1 MDCLEGFGPCA
12 NKDKKCDMCIDGSQF
27 KEYVAKQVKGL
38 QKRNYNKKSN
48 RMGSTFE
55 YNNHK
60 NNKAAIDSV
69 VNTSMT
75 PNSGAGSSIKG
86 DEQITGLI
94 RIMEELK
101 TQEVERARGHSQFTI
116 KREWLD
122 KLDREAPPEN
132 MEFWYLKFAFKD
144 TDDKSYVVI
153 DTKQIMDMVTTIVH
167 DRKLANE
174 ADSKVEV
181 VNKRLEYVNAEM
193 SHILAEEHMK
203 DKKIEYYEALLKQ
216 HNIDY

>member
-75 PNSGAGSSIKG
+75 PNSGAGNVKA

-153 DTKQIMDMVTTIVH
+153 DTQQIMDMVTTLVH

-193 SHILAEEHMK
+193 SHMLAEEHMK

>member
-12 NKDKKCDMCIDGSQF
+12 NKDKKCDLCIDGSQF
-27 KEYVAKQVKGL
+27 KELEIKQRKGL

-60 NNKAAIDSV
+60 NNKATIDSV

-116 KREWLD
+116 KKEWLD
-122 KLDREAPPEN
+122 KLDREAPKEN

-153 DTKQIMDMVTTIVH
+153 DTQQIMDMIATIVN

-174 ADSKVEV
+174 AKNKIST
-181 VNKRLEYVNAEM
+181 VNKRLEYVNAKM
-193 SHILAEEHMK
+193 ADAFAEEHMK
-203 DKKIEYYEALLKQ
+203 DKKIEYYEALLKE
-216 HNIDY
+216 HDIKY

>member
-27 KEYVAKQVKGL
+27 KEYIAKQVKGL

-153 DTKQIMDMVTTIVH
+153 DTQQIMDMVTTIVH

-193 SHILAEEHMK
+193 SHILAEEYMK
-203 DKKIEYYEALLKQ
+203 DKKIEYYESLLKQ

>member
-27 KEYVAKQVKGL
+27 KEYIAKQVKGL

-153 DTKQIMDMVTTIVH
+153 DTQQIMDMVTTIVH

-203 DKKIEYYEALLKQ
+203 DKKIEYYEALLNQ

>member
-60 NNKAAIDSV
+60 NNKAAIDSI

-153 DTKQIMDMVTTIVH
+153 DTKQIMDMVTTLVH

>member
-38 QKRNYNKKSN
+38 RKRNYNKKSN

-153 DTKQIMDMVTTIVH
+153 DTQQMMDMVTTIVH

-181 VNKRLEYVNAEM
+181 ANKRLEYVNAEM

-203 DKKIEYYEALLKQ
+203 DKKIEYYESLLKQ

>member
-1 MDCLEGFGPCA
+1 MDCLEGFGLCA

-153 DTKQIMDMVTTIVH
+153 DTQQIMDMVTTIVH

-193 SHILAEEHMK
+193 SHILAEEYMK

>member
-1 MDCLEGFGPCA
+1 MLIRIKNVICVL
-12 NKDKKCDMCIDGSQF
+12 NGSQF

-153 DTKQIMDMVTTIVH
+153 DTQQIMDMVTTIVH

-203 DKKIEYYEALLKQ
+203 NKKIEYYEALLKQ

>member
-12 NKDKKCDMCIDGSQF
+12 NKDKKCDLCIDGSQF
-27 KEYVAKQVKGL
+27 KEYVAKQIKGL
-38 QKRNYNKKSN
+38 NKRNYNKKSA

-55 YNNHK
+55 MNNHK
-60 NNKAAIDSV
+60 NNKAAIESV

-75 PNSGAGSSIKG
+75 PNSGAGNVKG

-122 KLDREAPPEN
+122 KLDREAPSEN

-153 DTKQIMDMVTTIVH
+153 DTQQIMDMVTTLVH

-174 ADSKVEV
+174 ADNKVEV
-181 VNKRLEYVNAEM
+181 ANKRLEYVNAQM
-193 SHILAEEHMK
+193 SSTLAEEYMK
-203 DKKIEYYEALLKQ
+203 DKKIEYYESLLKR

>member
-153 DTKQIMDMVTTIVH
+153 DTQQIMDMVTTIVH

-181 VNKRLEYVNAEM
+181 ANKRLEYVNAEM

-216 HNIDY
+216 HNIDH

>member
-60 NNKAAIDSV
+60 NNKAAIDSI

-153 DTKQIMDMVTTIVH
+153 DTQQIMDMVTTIVH

-203 DKKIEYYEALLKQ
+203 DKKIEYYEALLKE
-216 HNIDY
+216 HDIKY

>member
-153 DTKQIMDMVTTIVH
+153 DTKQIMDMVTTLVH

>member
-75 PNSGAGSSIKG
+75 PNSGAGSTVKG
-86 DEQITGLI
+86 ET
-94 RIMEELK
+94 EL
-101 TQEVERARGHSQFTI
+101 SPI
-116 KREWLD
+116 
-122 KLDREAPPEN
+122 
-132 MEFWYLKFAFKD
+132 
-144 TDDKSYVVI
+144 
-153 DTKQIMDMVTTIVH
+153 
-167 DRKLANE
+167 
-174 ADSKVEV
+174 
-181 VNKRLEYVNAEM
+181 
-193 SHILAEEHMK
+193 IL
-203 DKKIEYYEALLKQ
+203 
-216 HNIDY
+216 

>member
-12 NKDKKCDMCIDGSQF
+12 NKDKKCDLCIDGSQF
-27 KEYVAKQVKGL
+27 KEYIAKQVKGL
-38 QKRNYNKKSN
+38 NKRNYNKKSA

-55 YNNHK
+55 MNNHK

-75 PNSGAGSSIKG
+75 PNSGAGNVKG

-116 KREWLD
+116 KKEWLD
-122 KLDREAPPEN
+122 KLDREAPSEN

-153 DTKQIMDMVTTIVH
+153 DTQQIMDMVTTLVH

-174 ADSKVEV
+174 ADNKVEV
-181 VNKRLEYVNAEM
+181 ANKRLEYVNAQM
-193 SHILAEEHMK
+193 SSTLAEEYMK
-203 DKKIEYYEALLKQ
+203 DKKIEYYESLLKQ
-216 HNIDY
+216 HNIIF

>member
-27 KEYVAKQVKGL
+27 KEYIAKQVKGL

-153 DTKQIMDMVTTIVH
+153 DTQQIMDMVTTIVH

-193 SHILAEEHMK
+193 SHILAEEYMK

>member
-1 MDCLEGFGPCA
+1 
-12 NKDKKCDMCIDGSQF
+12 
-27 KEYVAKQVKGL
+27 
-38 QKRNYNKKSN
+38 
-48 RMGSTFE
+48 
-55 YNNHK
+55 
-60 NNKAAIDSV
+60 
-69 VNTSMT
+69 
-75 PNSGAGSSIKG
+75 
-86 DEQITGLI
+86 
-94 RIMEELK
+94 MEELK

-153 DTKQIMDMVTTIVH
+153 DTQQIMDMVTTIVH

-181 VNKRLEYVNAEM
+181 ANKRLEYVNAEM
-193 SHILAEEHMK
+193 SHILAEEYMK

>member
-27 KEYVAKQVKGL
+27 KEYIAKQVKGL

-153 DTKQIMDMVTTIVH
+153 DTQQIMDLVTTIVH

-193 SHILAEEHMK
+193 SHILAEEYMK

>member
-27 KEYVAKQVKGL
+27 KEYIAKQVKGL

-75 PNSGAGSSIKG
+75 PNSGAGNIKA

-153 DTKQIMDMVTTIVH
+153 DTQQIMDMVTTIVH

-193 SHILAEEHMK
+193 SHILAEEYMK

>member
-1 MDCLEGFGPCA
+1 
-12 NKDKKCDMCIDGSQF
+12 
-27 KEYVAKQVKGL
+27 
-38 QKRNYNKKSN
+38 
-48 RMGSTFE
+48 
-55 YNNHK
+55 
-60 NNKAAIDSV
+60 
-69 VNTSMT
+69 
-75 PNSGAGSSIKG
+75 
-86 DEQITGLI
+86 
-94 RIMEELK
+94 MEELK

-153 DTKQIMDMVTTIVH
+153 DTQQIMDMVTTIVH

>member
-75 PNSGAGSSIKG
+75 PNSGAGNIKA

-101 TQEVERARGHSQFTI
+101 TQEVERARGHNQFTI

-153 DTKQIMDMVTTIVH
+153 DTQQIMDMVTTIVH

>member
-116 KREWLD
+116 KKEWLD

-153 DTKQIMDMVTTIVH
+153 DTQQMMDMVTTIVH

-181 VNKRLEYVNAEM
+181 ANKRLEYVNAEM

-203 DKKIEYYEALLKQ
+203 DKKIEYYESLLKQ

>member
-153 DTKQIMDMVTTIVH
+153 DTQQIMDMVTTIVH

>member
-116 KREWLD
+116 KKEWLD

-153 DTKQIMDMVTTIVH
+153 DTQQMMDMVTTIVH

-193 SHILAEEHMK
+193 SYILAEEHMK

>member
-55 YNNHK
+55 ANNHK
-60 NNKAAIDSV
+60 NNKAAIDSI

-75 PNSGAGSSIKG
+75 PNSGAGNVKG

-153 DTKQIMDMVTTIVH
+153 DTQQMMDMVTTIVH

-174 ADSKVEV
+174 ADSRVEV

-193 SHILAEEHMK
+193 SHILAEEYMK
-203 DKKIEYYEALLKQ
+203 DKKIEYYESLLKQ

>member
-1 MDCLEGFGPCA
+1 MDCLEGFGLCA

-27 KEYVAKQVKGL
+27 KEYVVKQVKGL

-153 DTKQIMDMVTTIVH
+153 DTQQMMDMVTTIVH

-193 SHILAEEHMK
+193 SHILAEEYMK

>member
-75 PNSGAGSSIKG
+75 PNSGAGNVKA

-122 KLDREAPPEN
+122 KLDREAHLEN

-153 DTKQIMDMVTTIVH
+153 DTQQIMDMVTTIVH

>member
-60 NNKAAIDSV
+60 NNKAAIDSI

-153 DTKQIMDMVTTIVH
+153 DTQQIMDMVTTIVH

>member
-1 MDCLEGFGPCA
+1 MDCLEGFGLCA

-167 DRKLANE
+167 DRKIANE

>member
-116 KREWLD
+116 KKEWLD

>member
-12 NKDKKCDMCIDGSQF
+12 NNDKKCDMCIDGSQF

-153 DTKQIMDMVTTIVH
+153 DTQQIMDMVTTIVH

-193 SHILAEEHMK
+193 SHILAEEYMK

>member
-27 KEYVAKQVKGL
+27 KEYIAKQVKGL

-101 TQEVERARGHSQFTI
+101 TQEVERARGHNQFTI

-153 DTKQIMDMVTTIVH
+153 DTQQIMDMVTTIVH

-193 SHILAEEHMK
+193 SHILAEEYMK

>member
-75 PNSGAGSSIKG
+75 PNSGAGLSIKG

-153 DTKQIMDMVTTIVH
+153 DTKQIMDMVTTLVH

>member
-12 NKDKKCDMCIDGSQF
+12 NKNKKCDMCIDGSQF

-153 DTKQIMDMVTTIVH
+153 DTQQIMDMVTTIVH

-203 DKKIEYYEALLKQ
+203 DKKIEYYEALLNQ

>member
-153 DTKQIMDMVTTIVH
+153 DTQQIMDMVTTIVH

-203 DKKIEYYEALLKQ
+203 DKKIEYYEALLNQ

>member
-153 DTKQIMDMVTTIVH
+153 DTQQIMDMVTTIVH

-193 SHILAEEHMK
+193 SHILAEEYMK

>member
-75 PNSGAGSSIKG
+75 PNSGAGNIKA

-101 TQEVERARGHSQFTI
+101 TQEVERARGHNQFTI

-153 DTKQIMDMVTTIVH
+153 DTQQIMDMVTTIVH

-203 DKKIEYYEALLKQ
+203 DKKIEYYEALLNQ

>member
-60 NNKAAIDSV
+60 NNKAAIDSI

-153 DTKQIMDMVTTIVH
+153 DTQQIMDMVTTIVH

-203 DKKIEYYEALLKQ
+203 DKKIEYYEALLNQ